1 MVHIL
6 YYSEINLQLR
16 AKMTHS
22 SQIGKYA
29 PDERIRGIFV
39 SAESL
44 PTFATLPSVYPC
56 FILLYLSW
64 RKLFTFYSLCIKRQT
79 ALRRDNACKICNN
92 VKLLHTCNF
101 VRFLQ
106 NLYVCQI
113 LAKFASMSDSS
124 AFFHLRVV
132 PTLTES
138 LSIEVYTLFACNTTK
153 WAWHGKW

>member
-44 PTFATLPSVYPC
+44 PTSATLLQTYWISQFKPTWLSPFINIYYGYVIQCMYAKVY
-56 FILLYLSW
+56 S
-64 RKLFTFYSLCIKRQT
+64 
-79 ALRRDNACKICNN
+79 
-92 VKLLHTCNF
+92 F
-101 VRFLQ
+101 VLGHFER
-106 NLYVCQI
+106 YE
-113 LAKFASMSDSS
+113 LA
-124 AFFHLRVV
+124 
-132 PTLTES
+132 
-138 LSIEVYTLFACNTTK
+138 
-153 WAWHGKW
+153 